1 MRNRMLLVLRLTAAL
16 CLAIESAK
24 AAGRDLEGPTL
35 RRVVVRHD
43 LATRLTHW
51 INTLALSLL
60 LMSGL
65 QIFNAHPALYRG
77 DTGYDTSRGVFEIGT
92 DTLSDGAST
101 GWLRVGSHRWITT
114 GFLGVSRREGEEQ
127 LQAFPGWLTI
137 PSWRDLAA
145 GRRWH
150 FFFAWVLVFNGL
162 VYIIAGLTTGHL
174 RTLLPTRQ
182 QLTTQS
188 LLRTTWD
195 HLRLRFPHDERALDY
210 NILQKLSYLAVIFIL
225 VPIMLLTGWSM
236 SPGLDSFAPWL
247 PSIFGGRQ
255 GARLVHFV
263 TANLLVLFVLIHL
276 FAVVA
281 AGLWNELRSMIT
293 GRFVIRDG
301 D

>member
-1 MRNRMLLVLRLTAAL
+1 MRNPKL
-16 CLAIESAK
+16 
-24 AAGRDLEGPTL
+24 
-35 RRVVVRHD
+35 VVVRHD

-51 INTLALSLL
+51 INTLAMSLL
-60 LMSGL
+60 LVSGL

-77 DTGYDTSRGVFEIGT
+77 DTGHDTSQGVVEIGA
-92 DTLSDGAST
+92 DTLPDGTST
-101 GWLRVGSHRWITT
+101 GWLRIGSHRWITT
-114 GFLGVSRREGEEQ
+114 GFLGISSYAGEEH
-127 LQAFPGWLTI
+127 LQGFPGWLTV

-150 FFFAWVLVFNGL
+150 LFFAWILVINGL
-162 VYIIAGLTTGHL
+162 VYVIAGLATGHL
-174 RTLLPTRQ
+174 CSLLPTRR
-182 QLTTQS
+182 QLGARS

-225 VPIMLLTGWSM
+225 APTMLLTGWSM

-247 PSIFGGRQ
+247 PSVFGGRQ

-263 TANLLVLFVLIHL
+263 AANLLVLFVFIHL
-276 FAVVA
+276 LAVAA

-293 GRFVIRDG
+293 GRFVIRSG